1 MANKHNTNAETIL
14 STLSPE
20 AAEQLREHFRQEVA
34 QEIAS
39 GLTASSPSKPA
50 RRTAGKAQK
59 GGAARQKTNDGT
71 DRSASQFIRDC
82 DAANPDISAK
92 DVCIKAAEVGLSIEP
107 PLVYNVRQL
116 ARKKAAEAGDAA
128 AQEKKAEET
137 KAKRAA
143 ALEKAR
149 AAKKAKQAE
158 AEKAANAKTA
168 AKSKK

>member
-1 MANKHNTNAETIL
+1 MAKHNTNIETIL

-20 AAEQLREHFRQEVA
+20 AAEQLRDHFRQEVA

-39 GLTASSPSKPA
+39 GLVASPSKSA
-50 RRTAGKAQK
+50 RRTAGTAQV
-59 GGAARQKTNDGT
+59 GGAARQKTTDGT

-82 DAANPDISAK
+82 DTANPGISAK

-116 ARKKAAEAGDAA
+116 ARKKSEADNDATTNVA
-128 AQEKKAEET
+128 SEEET
-137 KAKRAA
+137 KAKRIA

-149 AAKKAKQAE
+149 TAKAAKKTEAE
-158 AEKAANAKTA
+158 AAANAKTA
-168 AKSKK
+168 EKSKK